1 MTHAFLKALK
11 DCKSKMRPGDSRR
24 QGATFETSKKGT
36 LKVRFL
42 EKKDKTRKGI
52 FDKMSKGAL

>member
-24 QGATFETSKKGT
+24 QGATFETLKKGT

-42 EKKDKTRKGI
+42 EKKIKLGRAFLIK
-52 FDKMSKGAL
+52 